1 MTLGHESPQDREDRI
16 TQRILAISCMALCAL
31 IVLILLL
38 RDIPTKNEILLGTV
52 VGFIFGNMVGPV
64 FRKVFGG
71 PDTGT
76 RQAVAAQNDVL
87 KSAVTAAS
95 SGAAGTPVVVEA
107 PATVTV
113 DPGQPVDPDLA
124 IPEGPAK

>member
-1 MTLGHESPQDREDRI
+1 MSGQETPQDREDRI
-16 TQRILAISCMALCAL
+16 TQRVLAVGCMGLCIG
-31 IVLILLL
+31 IVVILLL
-38 RDIPTKNEILLGTV
+38 REIPTKNEILLGTV

-71 PDTGT
+71 PDAGT

-87 KSAVTAAS
+87 KTAVNAAS
-95 SGAAGTPVVVEA
+95 SSAAAPPFVVEA

-113 DPGQPVDPDLA
+113 EPAPSADPSQQTG
-124 IPEGPAK
+124 